1 MARVKRGTTANKRR
15 KNVLKDAK
23 GFRWG
28 RSTKYRLAKDAL
40 RHAWEHA
47 FRDRKTKKRNY
58 RKLWEIKISAG
69 VREQGLTYSKFLP
82 LLKNQDIIIDRK
94 ILAEL
99 REKHSPT
106 FQRLID
112 QIKQQKKD

>member
-15 KNVLKDAK
+15 KNVLKQAK

-28 RSTKYRLAKDAL
+28 RSKKYRLAKDAL

-47 FRDRKTKKRNY
+47 YRDRKTKKRVY
-58 RKLWEIKISAG
+58 RKLWSTKISGG
-69 VREQGLTYSKFLP
+69 VKEEGMNYSTFLP
-82 LLKNQDIIIDRK
+82 LLKKQGIALDRK

-99 REKHSPT
+99 REKHPKI
-106 FQRLID
+106 FKGIVEMV
-112 QIKQQKKD
+112 KQK

>member
-15 KNVLKDAK
+15 KNVLKQTK
-23 GFRWG
+23 GFRFG
-28 RSTKYRLAKDAL
+28 RNKKYRLAKDAL

-58 RKLWEIKISAG
+58 RKLWEVNISGG

-82 LLKNQDIIIDRK
+82 LLKKQGITLDRK

-99 REKHSPT
+99 REKHPLT
-106 FQRLID
+106 FQRLIS
-112 QIKQQKKD
+112 QIKQEKG

>member
-1 MARVKRGTTANKRR
+1 MARVKRGTTAKKR
-15 KNVLKDAK
+15 KKSVLKQTK

-47 FRDRKTKKRNY
+47 FHDRKTKKRDF
-58 RKLWEIKISAG
+58 RKLWEAKISGG
-69 VREQGLTYSKFLP
+69 VRQEGLTYSKFLP
-82 LLKNQDIIIDRK
+82 LLKKQGIVLDRK

-99 REKHSPT
+99 REKHPT
-106 FQRLID
+106 AFKNLLTQV
-112 QIKQQKKD
+112 KQKES